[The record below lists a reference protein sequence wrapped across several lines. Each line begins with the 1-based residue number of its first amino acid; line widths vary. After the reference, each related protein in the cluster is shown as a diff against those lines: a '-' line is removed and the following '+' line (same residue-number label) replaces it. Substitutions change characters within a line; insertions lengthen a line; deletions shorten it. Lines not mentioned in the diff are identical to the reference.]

1 VVIIVSVLKE
11 NLDQLRKN
19 LDVKA
24 TVNRDLRDEWNGKT
38 REHLGTRNSFNSQVR
53 ELISE
58 VQGQKAIRDEAN
70 ASVKD
75 AKTLRAEKNEDVKA
89 AKNTLRSLSGE
100 PERTEQRRGGRDWK
114 KRDKKETPVTLRRK
128 LERLEQEFEKG
139 YHTGK
144 NEDKVMAQM
153 KNIQS
158 QIRKMVDAED
168 SNVELKDARDSLQV
182 AIEAQENAHQAV
194 TVAAETAQDAH
205 DLMLKISEEVDR
217 LREKADSAQSLVRR
231 AKREADGAHQSYIVS
246 LRCLHSIQDILRAQ
260 RNREEG
266 VQEKDK
272 GGNARVGVQDLMSKL
287 MAGET
292 LSTEELMD
300 LQRGG

>member
-1 VVIIVSVLKE
+1 
-11 NLDQLRKN
+11 
-19 LDVKA
+19 
-24 TVNRDLRDEWNGKT
+24 
-38 REHLGTRNSFNSQVR
+38 
-53 ELISE
+53 
-58 VQGQKAIRDEAN
+58 
-70 ASVKD
+70 VKD

-114 KRDKKETPVTLRRK
+114 KREKKETPATLRRK

-158 QIRKMVDAED
+158 QIRKMVDADD